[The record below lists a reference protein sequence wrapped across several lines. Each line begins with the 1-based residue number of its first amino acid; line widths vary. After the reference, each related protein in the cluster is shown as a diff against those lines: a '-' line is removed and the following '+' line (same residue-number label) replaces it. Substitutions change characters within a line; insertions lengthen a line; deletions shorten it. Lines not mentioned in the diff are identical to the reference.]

1 MRWAKSLIR
10 ISNHEVE
17 TVQKRVAEIVER
29 RWSIELQL
37 ESLEAELASER
48 AGAADFGEAGIYM
61 AGFEE
66 GVRMRRAALVQRLMA
81 VEAEEAGARDA
92 LAEAFETLKKYEQVL
107 ETARVAVAKEEA
119 RRETAE
125 LDELG
130 LQRAARK

>member
-1 MRWAKSLIR
+1 VKWAKSLIR

-29 RWSIELQL
+29 RYAIELQL
-37 ESLEAELASER
+37 ESLEAELMSER
-48 AGAADFGEAGIYM
+48 AGAADFGEAGIYL

-66 GVRMRRAALVQRLMA
+66 GVKVRRIALLERLNL
-81 VEAEEAGARDA
+81 VEAEEVGARDA

-107 ETARVAVAKEEA
+107 ETARIAAAKEEA

>member
-1 MRWAKSLIR
+1 MKWAKSLIR

-29 RWSIELQL
+29 RYAIELQL
-37 ESLEAELASER
+37 ESLEAELMSER
-48 AGAADFGEAGIYM
+48 AGAADFGEAGIYL

-66 GVRMRRAALVQRLMA
+66 GVKVRRIALLERLNV
-81 VEAEEAGARDA
+81 VEAEEVGARDA

-107 ETARVAVAKEEA
+107 ETARIAAAKEES

-125 LDELG
+125 LYELG

>member
-1 MRWAKSLIR
+1 MKWAKSLIR

-29 RWSIELQL
+29 RCAIELQL

-48 AGAADFGEAGIYM
+48 AGAADFGEAGLYM

-66 GVRMRRAALVQRLMA
+66 GVKVRRIALIERLNL
-81 VEAEEAGARDA
+81 VEAEEIGARDA

-107 ETARVAVAKEEA
+107 ETARIAAAKEEA

-130 LQRAARK
+130 LQRARK